1 MLPGLAAL
9 LVVPSYLFAPPSVR
23 QTQRTPTRTR
33 LLRLPLAAALA
44 LLAACGGELA
54 GETACDWPPPAD
66 TAGWQVV
73 DATTFVLK
81 LPPGYR
87 DTRPADFDLR
97 SEWRD
102 GDHVV
107 AVSFAGDNAP
117 AAGAPPG
124 GWRCEPDVGGFPSTL
139 AVAPPGAAAPGAGYN
154 VSVAWAGMATLRAT
168 GPAGDSARVARLL
181 TAVRTLR
188 MRTVVTPADSLRITW
203 EACERMARSADPAA
217 RRLHRESL
225 GRGCPRTPPPP
236 VVYEQVR

>member
-1 MLPGLAAL
+1 MTWLPLPGA
-9 LVVPSYLFAPPSVR
+9 
-23 QTQRTPTRTR
+23 
-33 LLRLPLAAALA
+33 LLRLSLAASPA

-54 GETACDWPPPAD
+54 GETACEWPAPAD

-87 DTRPADFDLR
+87 DARPADFDLR

-107 AVSFAGDNAP
+107 SVSFEGADAP
-117 AAGAPPG
+117 AADAPSG
-124 GWRCEPDVGGFPSTL
+124 EWRCEPEVGGFPATL
-139 AVAPPGAAAPGAGYN
+139 SVAPPGTAAAGAGYD
-154 VSVAWAGMATLRAT
+154 VSLAWAGRATLRAT
-168 GPAGDSARVARLL
+168 GPAGDPARVARLL

-188 MRTVVTPADSLRITW
+188 MRTVVTAADSLRITW
-203 EACERMARSADPAA
+203 EACQRMARSADPAA
-217 RRLHRESL
+217 RELYRESL
-225 GRGCPRTPPPP
+225 GRGCPRTAPP